1 MVSTSGTSTVR
12 AGPKRGWQR
21 DAPLGSAP
29 CRARDRRSPRRLPFG
44 HMRDILFPMKP
55 LLRELKNA
63 LFIATGI
70 LSAGMGLHGFL
81 LSSRF
86 IDGGVTG
93 VSMLLA
99 KVLGLPLS
107 ALILVINL
115 PFIALGYH
123 QIGRDFAIRSAAAI
137 IGLSACL
144 ATIHYPDVTP
154 DKLLTAVFGGFF
166 IGAGMGLAMRGG
178 AVLDG
183 TDIAAL
189 LITKRSH
196 LFRVGDVILG
206 LNIVIFLTAAFF
218 LGVDSALYSILTY
231 VAASKTLDFLLHGI
245 EEYTAITIVSER
257 SDAIR
262 QAITGVLAGGDG
274 LQGARRDDRRGPGHP
289 LLCRDAAGDRQG
301 HGHRPKDRPVGVHRC
316 PPPGRRQRGRP
327 QEDRPPL
334 SERAMRHDRRM
345 KGCRA
350 GRSRPPRKPR
360 LRQIIVN
367 MLCRVGLCHLVRRYA
382 WLISSVER
390 Y

>member
-1 MVSTSGTSTVR
+1 
-12 AGPKRGWQR
+12 
-21 DAPLGSAP
+21 
-29 CRARDRRSPRRLPFG
+29 
-44 HMRDILFPMKP
+44 MKP

-137 IGLSACL
+137 VGLSACL

-189 LITKRSH
+189 LISKRSH

-257 SDAIR
+257 SDPIR
-262 QAITGVLAGGDG
+262 QAITGVLGRGVTVYKGRGGMT
-274 LQGARRDDRRGPGHP
+274 GADQDILFCVVTRLEIGKVMDIAQKIDPSAFIVVHP
-289 LLCRDAAGDRQG
+289 LADAKG
-301 HGHRPKDRPVGVHRC
+301 GVLKKTAPH
-316 PPPGRRQRGRP
+316 
-327 QEDRPPL
+327 
-334 SERAMRHDRRM
+334 
-345 KGCRA
+345 
-350 GRSRPPRKPR
+350 
-360 LRQIIVN
+360 
-367 MLCRVGLCHLVRRYA
+367 
-382 WLISSVER
+382 
-390 Y
+390 